1 MKPAVAIA
9 VDGACVVAFALIG
22 RASHAEAFDL
32 VGLARTAGPFLAG
45 TAVGTLLGRTWR
57 HPLTLRSGIAVWAGT
72 LAGGMLLRAALTG
85 GGIALSFVI
94 VAGITLAVF
103 LLGWRLVAAAVSRRR
118 VGAEAALRQR
128 SGQIGPYR
136 YWPVLVDRVDRPA
149 RLSALLGADQGPDE
163 DDPLALLA

>member
-1 MKPAVAIA
+1 MNPAVAIA

-32 VGLARTAGPFLAG
+32 AGLARTAGPFLAG

-57 HPLTLRSGIAVWAGT
+57 HPLTLGSGIAVWVGT
-72 LAGGMLLRAALTG
+72 LVGGMLLRALTG

-103 LLGWRLVAAAVSRRR
+103 LLGWRLVRDRACRDGECAASRGRPFDK
-118 VGAEAALRQR
+118 L
-128 SGQIGPYR
+128 SGKMGDPTGTGPC
-136 YWPVLVDRVDRPA
+136 W
-149 RLSALLGADQGPDE
+149 
-163 DDPLALLA
+163 